1 MANSRYWLSF
11 GILATLIAVTGWVQG
26 WSVAL
31 SLLTVGLISAVMALG
46 LNMQWG
52 YAGLF
57 NAGVM
62 GFSAIGAIAC
72 VLVSMPWVT
81 ASMSIGL
88 ETLLQNPEGQQQAIE
103 TLQQDLP
110 RRIAAEQQI
119 GVAWLIGAVSAVLA
133 WGINWALRS
142 RFSGGWRAIVVVVI
156 LAVGLVLFQNRFD
169 PAVRVIESTGFGDD
183 SKYLGGLQL
192 PILLAWIVGGGL
204 AALAAWV
211 IGKIALGLR
220 SDYLAIA
227 TLGISEIVIALL
239 KNEGWL
245 TRGVLNVTGL
255 PSPVPSAKALQL
267 APYHLEM
274 GASLIVNKV
283 AFLSIIVLLLAAFL
297 WLAHRALHSPWGRMM
312 RAIRDNEEA
321 AGAMG
326 KDVVMRHRQ
335 VFICGSFLLGVGG
348 AMLATYVLQFE
359 PAGYQPLRY
368 TFLIW
373 VMVIVGG
380 SGNNLGSV
388 VGGLLIWFV
397 WIQAEPA
404 ASWLFHA
411 FGDQFVEGG
420 SEWARAMI
428 DRAPQM
434 RTLVMGLVLLL
445 VLRFAPRG
453 ILPEALQRK

>member
-1 MANSRYWLSF
+1 MANSRYWLSL

-103 TLQQDLP
+103 TLRQDLP

-169 PAVRVIESTGFGDD
+169 PAIRVIESTGFGDD

-192 PILLAWIVGGGL
+192 PILLAWFVGGGL

-404 ASWLFHA
+404 ASWLFHVI
-411 FGDQFVEGG
+411 GDQSAEGG
-420 SEWARAMI
+420 SEWARIMI
-428 DRAPQM
+428 ERAPQM

>member
-103 TLQQDLP
+103 TLRQDLP

-169 PAVRVIESTGFGDD
+169 PAIRVI
-183 SKYLGGLQL
+183 
-192 PILLAWIVGGGL
+192 
-204 AALAAWV
+204 
-211 IGKIALGLR
+211 
-220 SDYLAIA
+220 
-227 TLGISEIVIALL
+227 
-239 KNEGWL
+239 
-245 TRGVLNVTGL
+245 
-255 PSPVPSAKALQL
+255 
-267 APYHLEM
+267 
-274 GASLIVNKV
+274 
-283 AFLSIIVLLLAAFL
+283 
-297 WLAHRALHSPWGRMM
+297 
-312 RAIRDNEEA
+312 
-321 AGAMG
+321 
-326 KDVVMRHRQ
+326 
-335 VFICGSFLLGVGG
+335 
-348 AMLATYVLQFE
+348 
-359 PAGYQPLRY
+359 
-368 TFLIW
+368 
-373 VMVIVGG
+373 
-380 SGNNLGSV
+380 
-388 VGGLLIWFV
+388 
-397 WIQAEPA
+397 
-404 ASWLFHA
+404 
-411 FGDQFVEGG
+411 
-420 SEWARAMI
+420 
-428 DRAPQM
+428 
-434 RTLVMGLVLLL
+434 
-445 VLRFAPRG
+445 
-453 ILPEALQRK
+453 

>member
-103 TLQQDLP
+103 TLRQDLP
-110 RRIAAEQQI
+110 RRLVAEQQI

-169 PAVRVIESTGFGDD
+169 PAIRVIESTGFGDD

-192 PILLAWIVGGGL
+192 PILLAWFVGGGL
-204 AALAAWV
+204 AALAEWQ
-211 IGKIALGLR
+211 R
-220 SDYLAIA
+220 
-227 TLGISEIVIALL
+227 
-239 KNEGWL
+239 
-245 TRGVLNVTGL
+245 
-255 PSPVPSAKALQL
+255 
-267 APYHLEM
+267 
-274 GASLIVNKV
+274 
-283 AFLSIIVLLLAAFL
+283 
-297 WLAHRALHSPWGRMM
+297 
-312 RAIRDNEEA
+312 
-321 AGAMG
+321 
-326 KDVVMRHRQ
+326 
-335 VFICGSFLLGVGG
+335 
-348 AMLATYVLQFE
+348 
-359 PAGYQPLRY
+359 
-368 TFLIW
+368 
-373 VMVIVGG
+373 
-380 SGNNLGSV
+380 GSV
-388 VGGLLIWFV
+388 PGLKLTTI
-397 WIQAEPA
+397 
-404 ASWLFHA
+404 
-411 FGDQFVEGG
+411 
-420 SEWARAMI
+420 
-428 DRAPQM
+428 
-434 RTLVMGLVLLL
+434 
-445 VLRFAPRG
+445 
-453 ILPEALQRK
+453 K

>member
-1 MANSRYWLSF
+1 
-11 GILATLIAVTGWVQG
+11 
-26 WSVAL
+26 
-31 SLLTVGLISAVMALG
+31 MALG

-103 TLQQDLP
+103 TLRQDLP

-192 PILLAWIVGGGL
+192 PILLAWFVGGGL

-255 PSPVPSAKALQL
+255 PSPVPSAK
-267 APYHLEM
+267 
-274 GASLIVNKV
+274 
-283 AFLSIIVLLLAAFL
+283 
-297 WLAHRALHSPWGRMM
+297 
-312 RAIRDNEEA
+312 D
-321 AGAMG
+321 
-326 KDVVMRHRQ
+326 
-335 VFICGSFLLGVGG
+335 
-348 AMLATYVLQFE
+348 
-359 PAGYQPLRY
+359 
-368 TFLIW
+368 
-373 VMVIVGG
+373 
-380 SGNNLGSV
+380 
-388 VGGLLIWFV
+388 
-397 WIQAEPA
+397 
-404 ASWLFHA
+404 
-411 FGDQFVEGG
+411 
-420 SEWARAMI
+420 
-428 DRAPQM
+428 
-434 RTLVMGLVLLL
+434 
-445 VLRFAPRG
+445 
-453 ILPEALQRK
+453 